1 MLQKWPRILLV
12 ILVSR
17 LDWLEGMGRVDR
29 GAGLRERF
37 GFRGW
42 GGTGPGLKGW
52 EKVGRGEGYK
62 DVYGF
67 GCREVFLGL

>member
-52 EKVGRGEGYK
+52 EKVEGEIV
-62 DVYGF
+62 DQVSLI
-67 GCREVFLGL
+67 RSTLGLR